1 MQGKPY
7 DVALVA
13 DGENLGDEAQNLSND
28 IEGEKVDE
36 LEHAGLRLVIRDVRQ
51 FRHQSLYSLIEG
63 ADQPSQIPVDTGSY
77 RQRCRKGSERE
88 THNLN
93 RAANSVVTRRETYK
107 LLNAGSMI
115 RRCLYHCSW
124 SCAVTRPLPRN
135 LEKRATL
142 SLRKAWLEKI

>member
-1 MQGKPY
+1 MDSMIFCLKICCHMQGKPY

-13 DGENLGDEAQNLSND
+13 DGENLGDEAQYLSND

-77 RQRCRKGSERE
+77 RQRCRKGRERDLQSKQSCE
-88 THNLN
+88 L
-93 RAANSVVTRRETYK
+93 RRD
-107 LLNAGSMI
+107 S
-115 RRCLYHCSW
+115 S
-124 SCAVTRPLPRN
+124 
-135 LEKRATL
+135 
-142 SLRKAWLEKI
+142 